1 MQRHDDRCRCG
12 SRVAAL
18 LGLLIATALQWERVF
33 GQDLRIE
40 HVTVVSPE
48 SSRAMPDV
56 NVTVHDGRIA
66 AVVPAALAANR

>member
-1 MQRHDDRCRCG
+1 ML
-12 SRVAAL
+12 AL
-18 LGLLIATALQWERVF
+18 SHSLLITALVPGRAA
-33 GQDLRIE
+33 GQHLRIE

-48 SSRAMPDV
+48 NSRAMPDV